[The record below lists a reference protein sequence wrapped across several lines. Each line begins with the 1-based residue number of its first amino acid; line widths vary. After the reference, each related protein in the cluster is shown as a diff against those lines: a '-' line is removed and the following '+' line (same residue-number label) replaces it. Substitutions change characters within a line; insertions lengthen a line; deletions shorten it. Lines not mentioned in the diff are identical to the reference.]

1 LAVVAIALIVTGI
14 ATTFTD
20 AEAKGPCRCPKI
32 YAPVE
37 CDRGKVFANQCL
49 ADCRHAKN
57 CVPVGLD

>member
-1 LAVVAIALIVTGI
+1 MREFPRWSWTLLAVVAIASIVTGI

-37 CDRGKVFANQCL
+37 CDRVCEGNGGCTA
-49 ADCRHAKN
+49 H
-57 CVPVGLD
+57 